1 MPRSRPRSPTDPP
14 RKKPMPEL
22 NIEREH
28 SLGLDGARLVAERW
42 REQAEQDWG
51 MTCASEPGEALD
63 RMRFERSGVS
73 GELCVSATRFD
84 LQIKLGFLLGAYSGK
99 IEEKIQANLDAL
111 LGPVA

>member
-73 GELCVSATRFD
+73 GELSVSATRFD

>member
-1 MPRSRPRSPTDPP
+1 MPSSRPPSLPESL

-22 NIEREH
+22 KIEREH

-51 MTCASEPGEALD
+51 MTCVSEPGEALD

-73 GELCVSATRFD
+73 GELSVSATRFD

>member
-1 MPRSRPRSPTDPP
+1 
-14 RKKPMPEL
+14 MPEL
-22 NIEREH
+22 KIERTH
-28 SLGLDGARLVAERW
+28 TLGLSRARAVAQRW
-42 REQAEQDWG
+42 REQAEQEWG

-73 GELCVSATRFD
+73 GELSVSATRFD

-111 LGPVA
+111 LGPAPQA